1 MTVKQA
7 QEIVARYRVWPF
19 QRLNSE
25 QVKEL
30 EQAYK
35 VLQQKAKEDV
45 FNNLGEGRF

>member
-7 QEIVARYRVWPF
+7 QEIVNRYRVWPF

-35 VLQQKAKEDV
+35 VLREKAKEDV